1 MEVTVS
7 IYRPREGDGRASE
20 SATTACQPRS
30 IGPRSCCQDDE
41 ETHKAVCVRMKL
53 KQFVVALAVRAVVLS
68 HFVLAG
74 SQTAT
79 YRVTLAP
86 PHTASHWSHLKQ
98 QDAPSC

>member
-1 MEVTVS
+1 
-7 IYRPREGDGRASE
+7 
-20 SATTACQPRS
+20 
-30 IGPRSCCQDDE
+30 
-41 ETHKAVCVRMKL
+41 MKL

-86 PHTASHWSHLKQ
+86 HEATRRTLMLIAQRTFSFHRSSAASTAIE
-98 QDAPSC
+98 